1 MDLLKRIFKRSGVDR
16 TVYLAVFVLTVFGIM
31 MIGSASIGLSAK
43 YGATYATFNMIKQG
57 IFVVLGYI
65 CMIFLARCFKSRYVS
80 EKSVWIMYFITLV
93 LMFTCLFW
101 TDTKGS
107 YSWIKLPGGFTIQ
120 PMEFM
125 KIVMILFVSFQ
136 FGELPEICVI
146 PKAISKEK
154 RDKMVNR
161 KIIYCFLVPVIA
173 IFIAFI
179 VGGFI
184 QKDLGSAL
192 ILGIICLFMFYCTPL
207 RYYSRMKLASI
218 ILIAIAFVALA
229 VGATFI
235 LEPHQLGRF
244 AIWLDPTNSEYY
256 YSSSFQL
263 ANGLVAFAK
272 GGLFGRGFGAST
284 QKFGYVQEAG
294 NDFISAIIVEELGV
308 VGFIALIIVPYCII
322 IFKMLNYGQK
332 VKETKSK
339 LILYGIGIYFFA
351 HLLINVGGVSGL
363 IPMTGVPLL
372 LVSSGGSSTLAAMIA
387 IGIGQSIIAKYN
399 KDLLKEQL

>member
-1 MDLLKRIFKRSGVDR
+1 MDVLKRIFKRRGVDR

-43 YGATYATFNMIKQG
+43 YGPTFATMNMIKQG
-57 IFVVLGYI
+57 VFVVGGYV

-80 EKSVWIMYFITLV
+80 ETSVWILYFITLV
-93 LMFTCLFW
+93 LMFVCLFW

-125 KIVMILFVSFQ
+125 KIVMILFLAFQ
-136 FGELPEICVI
+136 FGELPEVCVI
-146 PKAISKEK
+146 PKSISKEK
-154 RDKMVNR
+154 RDKMTNR
-161 KIIYCFLVPVIA
+161 KIIYCFVIPVAA
-173 IFIAFI
+173 ILLAFF

-192 ILGIICLFMFYCTPL
+192 ILGIICLFMFYCTPI
-207 RYYSRMKLASI
+207 RYYSRMKIFSI
-218 ILIAIAFVALA
+218 IVISICFIIVA

-244 AIWLDPTNSEYY
+244 AIWLDPINPDYY

-263 ANGLVAFAK
+263 ANGLVAFSK

-284 QKFGYVQEAG
+284 QKFGYVQEAS

-308 VGFIALIIVPYCII
+308 VGFILLVIVPYCII
-322 IFKMLNYGQK
+322 IFKMFNYGQK

-351 HLLINVGGVSGL
+351 HLLINVGGVSGF

-399 KDLLKEQL
+399 KDKLKDEL